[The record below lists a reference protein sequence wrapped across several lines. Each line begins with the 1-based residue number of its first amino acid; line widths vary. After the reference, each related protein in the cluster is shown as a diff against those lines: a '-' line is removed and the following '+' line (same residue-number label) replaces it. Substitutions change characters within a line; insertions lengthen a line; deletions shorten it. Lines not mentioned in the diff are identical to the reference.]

1 MSDDTKPT
9 LDRNSRADKYGSS
22 ALLPVGI
29 VFLVVAVIMAIIVN
43 PAWIAFL
50 GMGITFLILGIQNRR
65 KNKSETPA
73 P

>member
-1 MSDDTKPT
+1 M
-9 LDRNSRADKYGSS
+9 
-22 ALLPVGI
+22 LPLGI
-29 VFLVVAVIMAIIVN
+29 VFLIVAVAMAIIVN

-65 KNKSETPA
+65 KNKSDTPA

>member
-1 MSDDTKPT
+1 MSHDGKPT
-9 LDRNSRADKYGSS
+9 VERNTRADKYGSS
-22 ALLPVGI
+22 ALLPLGI
-29 VFLVVAVIMAIIVN
+29 VFLIVAVAMAIIVN

-65 KNKSETPA
+65 KNKSDTPA